1 MLAIAAGFVVAIA
14 LVVAIPVYAEAV
26 GYRVLRDELTK
37 IDTGGTR
44 PPFVTAAYASFAASQ
59 TTLHGVLAALIE
71 RERSGLGQHVE
82 GNLVQGFT
90 SLDSWNWFVY
100 LVHQRW
106 PDAFLANDLY
116 DPDGTP
122 AGVFPFLL
130 MVAMVDSSPARIF
143 SAKTLSSCLEGSTT
157 AGRSHGG

>member
-1 MLAIAAGFVVAIA
+1 VTSVTGFGRQGPFAGVKSYEGIVQAKLGSFASF
-14 LVVAIPVYAEAV
+14 
-26 GYRVLRDELTK
+26 RK
-37 IDTGGTR
+37 ITRGVR

-71 RERSGLGQHVE
+71 REQSGVGQHVE

-116 DPDGTP
+116 DADGTP

-130 MVAMVDSSPARIF
+130 MVAIGVIL
-143 SAKTLSSCLEGSTT
+143 LSSN
-157 AGRSHGG
+157 HMDGGGWVVMLPMSLLMLYLLLGT